1 MIELAPTHKSGL
13 PLASP
18 LIAGGGAF
26 GFADEYASLVDF
38 SRFGAFITNPITLR
52 PRSPANGQ
60 RVIPFPG
67 GALIHTG
74 LPNPGLPAALR
85 DYDRKW
91 ARMGL
96 AIIVHLAATTIE
108 DVNECMRLLERSE
121 TVMGIEIGFRDDE
134 PLTDAE
140 AILRAAAQ
148 NARQPIIVSVPFAR
162 ALTFS
167 RLAEK
172 VGAQALTVSA
182 PPRGTLRHGDEWV
195 SGRLYGASLFPQTL
209 NLVREIKTQTA
220 LPIIGAGG
228 VHSRKDIDALL
239 AAGATAVQ
247 IDSVVWVEPKTLTTD
262 ETDFNG

>member
-1 MIELAPTHKSGL
+1 MIDLAPSHKSGL

-52 PRSPANGQ
+52 PRTPANGQ
-60 RVIPFPG
+60 RVLPFPG

-85 DYDRKW
+85 DNDRKW
-91 ARMGL
+91 ATMGL
-96 AIIVHLAATTIE
+96 PIILHLAATTVE
-108 DVNECMRLLERSE
+108 DVIDSMKLLERNE
-121 TVMGIEIGFRDDE
+121 TVVGIEIGFRDDE
-134 PLTDAE
+134 PLADAE
-140 AILRAAAQ
+140 ALLRAAAQ
-148 NARQPIIVSVPFAR
+148 NARQPVIVSVPFAR

-172 VGAQALTVSA
+172 SGAQALTVSA

-195 SGRLYGASLFPQTL
+195 TGRLYGASLFPQAL
-209 NLVREIKTQTA
+209 NLVRKIKTQTA

-228 VHSRKDIDALL
+228 VHSHSDVEALL

-247 IDSVVWVEPKTLTTD
+247 IDSVVWVDPSLV
-262 ETDFNG
+262 NGLNRFA